1 MAQAM
6 AYGIKAGWLRVLVCV
21 LALGVVQSS
30 SRHEDC
36 SGERASERASEQ
48 ASKQAKK
55 NKAHSLTAP
64 SVFIYAAS
72 PLSSGL

>member
-6 AYGIKAGWLRVLVCV
+6 AYGIEAGWLRVLVCV

-30 SRHEDC
+30 SRREDC
-36 SGERASERASEQ
+36 SGERASEQ